1 MKVSRAFCF
10 LLAVAAAS
18 FAVAASD
25 QQQTEY
31 GRKTEMKGT
40 KVVFVDTGTNIE
52 FRENVATLLERELP
66 EVSVSDRLDATVDLI
81 LQFAIDSNGDRK
93 GSATMLVL
101 ARPTTPNSVR
111 ILAKYEDSKSS
122 IWTSKLSAVLVRRFI
137 RDYLAAN
144 PRQPKTSS

>member
-1 MKVSRAFCF
+1 MKLLRAFCI
-10 LLAVAAAS
+10 LLIAAAS
-18 FAVAASD
+18 FPVAASD

-31 GRKTEMKGT
+31 GRKTEMKGA
-40 KVVFVDTGTNIE
+40 KVVFVDAGTNIE

-81 LQFAIDSNGDRK
+81 LQLSIDSNGDRK

-101 ARPTTPNSVR
+101 ARATTPNSVR

-122 IWTSKLSAVLVRRFI
+122 IWTPKLSTILVRRFMK
-137 RDYLAAN
+137 DYIVSN
-144 PRQPKTSS
+144 PRQARTSS

>member
-1 MKVSRAFCF
+1 MRLSRAFCF
-10 LLAVAAAS
+10 LLAVAAS
-18 FAVAASD
+18 FSVAASD

-40 KVVFVDTGTNIE
+40 KIVFVDTGTNIE

-111 ILAKYEDSKSS
+111 ILAKYEDSKNS
-122 IWTSKLSAVLVRRFI
+122 IWTSKLSTVLVRRFI
-137 RDYLAAN
+137 RDYVAAN

>member
-1 MKVSRAFCF
+1 MKLARTFCF
-10 LLAVAAAS
+10 LLAMAAAF

-66 EVSVSDRLDATVDLI
+66 EVSVSDRFNATVDLI

-93 GSATMLVL
+93 GSATLLVL
-101 ARPTTPNSVR
+101 ARPTTPNSIR

-122 IWTSKLSAVLVRRFI
+122 IWTSKLSAVLVRRFL